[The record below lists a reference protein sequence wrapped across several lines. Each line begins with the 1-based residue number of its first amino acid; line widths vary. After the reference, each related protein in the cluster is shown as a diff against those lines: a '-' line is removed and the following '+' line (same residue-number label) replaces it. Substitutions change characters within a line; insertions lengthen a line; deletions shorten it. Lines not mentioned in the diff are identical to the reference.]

1 MPRPP
6 IDLDRFR
13 DEIGRRVLVQKQRHR
28 DIVKWL
34 AEQGCQTTPQT
45 LLRRCRLWGAS
56 RRPTVSSDD
65 PALIAA
71 IQEQFSGT
79 FDNDTT
85 ISKTLNAR
93 GIHTSRNQV
102 NEIRL
107 KHGWHRRT
115 INEADRAAA
124 KRETFNRVKQAIDEG
139 LVRPHNR
146 EAIRKA
152 LMKHYHYHAREGDV
166 REALKV
172 LNPEGI
178 TARKPEF
185 NPSPTNDRL
194 VDFAF
199 NKINEAL
206 LAPFGAIGAI
216 GSTPEASEEVRT
228 ILHNLLQSGQ
238 TQSDVAKP
246 VNPPSAHS
254 PKSNQAFRVRPAGP
268 TSRQPRAR
276 WPPEKPRPGTSQ

>member
-6 IDLDRFR
+6 IDLDKYR
-13 DEIGRRVLVQKQRHR
+13 DEIERRVLVQKQRHK

-34 AEQGCQTTPQT
+34 AEQGCQTTTQT

-65 PALIAA
+65 PLLIAA
-71 IQEQFSGT
+71 IQEQFSST
-79 FDNDTT
+79 FDNDST

-93 GIHTSRNQV
+93 GIQTSRNQV

-115 INEADRAAA
+115 IDEGDRAEA
-124 KRETFNRVKQAIDEG
+124 KRETFNMVKQAIDEG
-139 LVRPHNR
+139 IVRPHNR

-152 LMKHYHYHAREGDV
+152 LMNHYHYHAREGDV

-172 LNPEGI
+172 LNPESI

-185 NPSPTNDRL
+185 NPPPTNDRI

-206 LAPFGAIGAI
+206 LGPFGAVGAI
-216 GSTPEASEEVRT
+216 GSSPEASETVRT
-228 ILHNLLQSGQ
+228 ILHNLLQFGQ
-238 TQSDVAKP
+238 TQSDAPKP
-246 VNPPSAHS
+246 VNAPTTRS
-254 PKSNQAFRVRPAGP
+254 PKSNQVVREAPSSEQPPGP
-268 TSRQPRAR
+268 
-276 WPPEKPRPGTSQ
+276 WPPDKPRPGATQ

>member
-1 MPRPP
+1 MPRLA

-13 DEIGRRVLVQKQRHR
+13 DEIERRVLVQKQPHR

-34 AEQGCQTTPQT
+34 AEQGCQTTTQT
-45 LLRRCRLWGAS
+45 LVRRCRLWGAS
-56 RRPTVSSDD
+56 RRPKVSSDD

-71 IQEQFSGT
+71 IREQFSNT

-85 ISKTLNAR
+85 ISRTLNAR

-102 NEIRL
+102 NAIRL
-107 KHGWHRRT
+107 KHGWHRRN
-115 INEADRAAA
+115 IEEADRAAA

-139 LVRPHNR
+139 VVRPHNR

-166 REALKV
+166 REALKE

-178 TARKPEF
+178 TARKPEY
-185 NPSPTNDRL
+185 NPPPTNNRI
-194 VDFAF
+194 VDYAF

-206 LAPFGAIGAI
+206 LAP
-216 GSTPEASEEVRT
+216 
-228 ILHNLLQSGQ
+228 
-238 TQSDVAKP
+238 
-246 VNPPSAHS
+246 
-254 PKSNQAFRVRPAGP
+254 
-268 TSRQPRAR
+268 
-276 WPPEKPRPGTSQ
+276 